1 MNCMN
6 RLYQQKKARLTVV
19 TIYVCFGVYML
30 LCHLPLPML
39 SDDAVNLPLASTRG
53 FLEHF
58 KILYHFNGK
67 IFTDYLAFLLYHIPY
82 TLWKALNTGV
92 FVLIAVLLAHL
103 FTDKTPQAVLITC
116 GLVMAY
122 PLWYLRSAG
131 YIASSTNYLYP
142 LVGILLIACSLKAVC
157 NGQKVPF
164 SRHLLLLPV
173 MAYLLNQDQAA
184 CILVGGLLL
193 LWLYVAFIA
202 PKNKAIVRC
211 VAAYFFAA
219 LAGYI
224 ILFLLPGHL
233 NRMSDSTE
241 MELYLPEYAN
251 WNMAKKLYRGF
262 TSTAAVIFFDDTAL
276 YILFFFLLFLVSQEK
291 RDLWCRV
298 ISTLPLCGFLLVN
311 ILGKERFVHYNYI
324 FYVLPELNPLSS
336 LGGLVGLGFSCVCLF
351 SAVFTIC
358 KTCTPDSR
366 RLLLSLLILG
376 GGSRLAM
383 GFSPTLYAS
392 AQRTFTYLAFAI
404 IACCLVLV
412 QELKAK
418 RSNALYYAGA
428 AGIAITLLQ
437 K

>member
-1 MNCMN
+1 MTCMN
-6 RLYQQKKARLTVV
+6 RLDPQRKPRLSVV
-19 TIYVCFGVYML
+19 AIYACFGVYML

-39 SDDAVNLPLASTRG
+39 SDDTVIAPLASTRG
-53 FLEHF
+53 FWEHF
-58 KILYHFNGK
+58 KILYYFNGK
-67 IFTDYLAFLLYHIPY
+67 IFTDYLAFLFHHIPY
-82 TLWKALNTGV
+82 TLWKVFNTGV

-103 FTDKTPQAVLITC
+103 FTDKTPQAVLLTC
-116 GLVMAY
+116 GLVMAF
-122 PLWYLRSAG
+122 PLWYLCSAG

-142 LVGILLIACSLKAVC
+142 LAGILLIACSLKAVC
-157 NGQKVPF
+157 SGQEVPLY
-164 SRHLLLLPV
+164 RHLLRLPV

-193 LWLYVAFIA
+193 LWLYVAFID
-202 PKNKAIVRC
+202 PKNKVIIRC
-211 VAAYFFAA
+211 VATYFFVA

-224 ILFLLPGHL
+224 VLFLLPGHL
-233 NRMSDSTE
+233 NRMSDTTE

-251 WNMAKKLYRGF
+251 WNVAKKLYRGF
-262 TSTAAVIFFDDTAL
+262 TSTAAVIFFDNTSL
-276 YILFFFLLFLVSQEK
+276 YVLFFFLLFLVSQEK
-291 RDLWCRV
+291 GGLWCRI
-298 ISTLPLCGFLLVN
+298 ISTLPLFGFLLVHM
-311 ILGKERFVHYNYI
+311 LGKERFVHYNYI
-324 FYVLPELNPLSS
+324 FYVLPELNPLTS
-336 LGGLVGLGFSCVCLF
+336 LSGLIGLGFPCVCLF

-358 KTCTPDSR
+358 KTCVPDSR

-376 GGSRLAM
+376 GGSRIAM

-412 QELKAK
+412 QELKAN

-437 K
+437 E